1 MNLPPAPL
9 SMSPR
14 VSTVFLSLAH
24 LIEIGIDNEFDSMCA
39 TVTEKM
45 SSTGEVDVDAAL
57 HFKNPPFQLPD
68 KTPPSRLLPSRW

>member
-1 MNLPPAPL
+1 MNFPPAPL

-14 VSTVFLSLAH
+14 VSTVLFSSAH

-39 TVTEKM
+39 MFTEKI

-57 HFKNPPFQLPD
+57 HFKNPPSQLLGRIHPYLFL
-68 KTPPSRLLPSRW
+68 PLLQ